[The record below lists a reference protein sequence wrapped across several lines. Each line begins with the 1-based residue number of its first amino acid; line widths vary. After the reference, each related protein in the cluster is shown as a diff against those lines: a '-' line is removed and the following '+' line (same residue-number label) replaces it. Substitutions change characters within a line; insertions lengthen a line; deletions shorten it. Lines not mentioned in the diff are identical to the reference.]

1 MDFLE
6 TITQKTEAAKQ
17 VSVIAQTLR
26 YNENM
31 EILTD
36 AIITLKQVVG
46 DYLPPLHE
54 CDGDGDGDD
63 YETHMRWECRQ
74 GNFV

>member
-17 VSVIAQTLR
+17 VAVIAQTLR
-26 YNENM
+26 YKENM

-46 DYLPPLHE
+46 EYLPPLHE
-54 CDGDGDGDD
+54 CDEDGDD
-63 YETHMRWECRQ
+63 YETHMKWECRQ

>member
-6 TITQKTEAAKQ
+6 TITQKTEAAKR
-17 VSVIAQTLR
+17 VAVIAHTLR

-46 DYLPPLHE
+46 EYLPPLHE
-54 CDGDGDGDD
+54 CDEGGDD